1 MHVRTALALQATR
14 RTITT
19 TPASRSTSSFV
30 RRISPGLTNQFTPL
44 QQRIQARY
52 FSASTALSTPSPI
65 EVPMAAQTDTQ
76 AQEVAS
82 QENLQ
87 IDADHLS
94 KKLQQSIKITHISVE
109 DMSGGC
115 GQAFNAII
123 VSPEFEKKTLLAR
136 SRLVNGVLKEE
147 IAAIHAWTPRCL
159 TPEQW
164 EKEKERIGG

>member
-1 MHVRTALALQATR
+1 
-14 RTITT
+14 
-19 TPASRSTSSFV
+19 
-30 RRISPGLTNQFTPL
+30 
-44 QQRIQARY
+44 
-52 FSASTALSTPSPI
+52 
-65 EVPMAAQTDTQ
+65 MAAATVSSTLPDP
-76 AQEVAS
+76 
-82 QENLQ
+82 
-87 IDADHLS
+87 IDASYLTR
-94 KKLQQSIKITHISVE
+94 KLQQSLKTTHVSIE

-164 EKEKERIGG
+164 EKEQERIG